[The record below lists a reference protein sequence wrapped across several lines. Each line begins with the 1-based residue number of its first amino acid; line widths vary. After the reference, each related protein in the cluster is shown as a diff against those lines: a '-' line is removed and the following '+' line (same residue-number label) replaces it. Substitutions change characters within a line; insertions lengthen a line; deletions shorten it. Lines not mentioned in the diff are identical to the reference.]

1 MLSALAQ
8 EIDKYQ
14 ANPST
19 PEQMALPTHSNPEYQ
34 LIVQANNLSV
44 DVDNEILVVHKFIR
58 DHYAS
63 KFPELEQLVQDP
75 QMYIRAVRAL
85 ANSDVGA
92 LNIVPAEFSTDDCAG
107 SYKSQSERVSTLR
120 YRHEC
125 HDYCDYYH
133 GATST

>member
-1 MLSALAQ
+1 MQ

-19 PEQMALPTHSNPEYQ
+19 PEQMSLPTHANPEYQ

-58 DHYAS
+58 DHYAA

-85 ANSDVGA
+85 ANSEVRNG
-92 LNIVPAEFSTDDCAG
+92 STA
-107 SYKSQSERVSTLR
+107 
-120 YRHEC
+120 
-125 HDYCDYYH
+125 
-133 GATST
+133 